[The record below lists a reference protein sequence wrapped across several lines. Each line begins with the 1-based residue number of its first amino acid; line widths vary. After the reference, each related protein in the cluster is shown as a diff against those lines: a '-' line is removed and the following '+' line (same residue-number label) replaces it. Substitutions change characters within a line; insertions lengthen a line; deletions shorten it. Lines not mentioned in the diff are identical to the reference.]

1 MYSCWILWGH
11 VGSYWVL
18 LVRVLLPEEENVS
31 PSQSILLAA
40 CSLSATPLWC
50 LTPSPALPVF
60 APPPPRWLILGPA
73 RSGSSFHVDPNN
85 TSAWNAVVTG
95 AKKWILYP
103 PTCIPPG
110 VHPSADGADVATP
123 VSLTEW
129 FLNFYQETKEGK
141 VGGAGD

>member
-1 MYSCWILWGH
+1 MDPIGSCWFVYYCLKKKMCLPL
-11 VGSYWVL
+11 SQSFLL
-18 LVRVLLPEEENVS
+18 LVPCRPPPFGAS
-31 PSQSILLAA
+31 PR
-40 CSLSATPLWC
+40 
-50 LTPSPALPVF
+50 ALPCLSLP
-60 APPPPRWLILGPA
+60 PPPPRWLILGPA